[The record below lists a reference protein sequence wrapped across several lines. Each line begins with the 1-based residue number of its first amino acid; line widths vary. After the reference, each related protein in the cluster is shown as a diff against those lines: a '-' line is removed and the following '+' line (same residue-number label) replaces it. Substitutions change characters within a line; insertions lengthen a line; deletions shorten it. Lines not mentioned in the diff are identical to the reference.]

1 MIDEIDTELRD
12 WAAAILEKSAQ
23 VSLAAPSNAPET
35 VVNLHLS
42 ALLPAPPMRG
52 DRRPPVQLALRYLV
66 SAWAS
71 DVGERHRLLSVLA
84 IGAMTNP
91 QYEVELEPVPA
102 EMWLALE
109 ATPRPSFYLKVPLR
123 QELPEPRAKMVRK
136 PLVVQGTTLSALSGT
151 VVGPGDVPLANAR
164 VEIPSANLATET
176 DYAGRFRFNGVPVDP
191 VTKVIRVRARRHEM
205 AVEVKTGRDEPVLI
219 RFDQLED

>member
-12 WAAAILEKSAQ
+12 WASAIVEKSAK

-35 VVNLHLS
+35 VVNLHLA

-71 DVGERHRLLSVLA
+71 DVDERHRLLGALA

-91 QYEVELEPVPA
+91 RYEVELEPVPA
-102 EMWLALE
+102 EMWSALS

-123 QELPEPRAKMVRK
+123 QLLPEPKQKLVRK
-136 PLVVQGTTLSALSGT
+136 PLVIEGTQLTQLFGT
-151 VVGPGDVPLANAR
+151 VVGPGGVPLANAI
-164 VEIPSANLATET
+164 VEIPMADMVTET
-176 DYAGRFRFNGVPVDP
+176 DYAGRFGFKGVPVDP
-191 VTKVIRVRARRHEM
+191 LKKLVRVKARRHEK
-205 AVEVKTGRDEPVLI
+205 AVEVSTGGDEPVLI
-219 RFDQLED
+219 RFDELED